1 MGGSHNIT
9 ISNLNVRMREMTYF
23 KEIKSCLDILLYIE
37 TYIINKNSFFRQQ
50 KTNSHSIMCGVDR
63 DFA

>member
-1 MGGSHNIT
+1 
-9 ISNLNVRMREMTYF
+9 MREMTYF

>member
-1 MGGSHNIT
+1 
-9 ISNLNVRMREMTYF
+9 MREMTYF

-50 KTNSHSIMCGVDR
+50 KTNLHSIMCGVDR